1 MNTQDPVI
9 VCTKSALTRAVAA
22 AVEEGVSRFSKKH
35 LEANESKPTFGWVTN
50 VRAMQLLG
58 LSRPTLAR
66 YRAAGTLPYSK
77 VGSNIYYRVQDVEA
91 LLESNL
97 VRSGST
103 ANGEGAG

>member
-1 MNTQDPVI
+1 MHAQDPVI

-22 AVEEGVSRFSKKH
+22 AVEEGVSRFSKKQ

-66 YRAAGTLPYSK
+66 YRKRGMLPYSK
-77 VGSNIYYRVQDVEA
+77 VGSTVYYRLEDIEA
-91 LLESNL
+91 LLESRR
-97 VRSGST
+97 VRPRG
-103 ANGEGAG
+103 

>member
-1 MNTQDPVI
+1 MAPTEPVI

-66 YRAAGTLPYSK
+66 YRKRGMLPYSK
-77 VGSNIYYRVQDVEA
+77 VGSTVYYRLEDIEA
-91 LLESNL
+91 LLESRR
-97 VRSGST
+97 VRPRG
-103 ANGEGAG
+103 